1 MNANP
6 SSDPGAAPGVLRRTA
21 RAFTGLFRALFESL
35 PGQLLVIIVVMSALG
50 LVLVYFPAMASHRL
64 DWMERQVELAYRA
77 SLAADVAEDSGRI
90 ADMTVERLLGE
101 QMIAVSFVR
110 DGRNE
115 LVLYRGQVQA
125 NQVQTDL
132 RKANWMDHLFDTV
145 DTLWAPDG
153 RILRIRAMPQ
163 GRADETIDLI
173 IYERELKRAL
183 GAYSGRLLV
192 YFTGV
197 AVILG
202 GAIYLAMFFR
212 FVQPMRRLGGAM
224 MHFRDDPGDPTRR
237 IALSGSRNE
246 IGRAEE
252 ELARMQGEI
261 YQALQ
266 QRERLAALGEAV
278 AKINHD
284 LRNVLASAQLV
295 SDRLAMDSDER
306 VRKMGERLVR
316 AVDRGVRLCQATL
329 EYGRAED
336 IPPQRRPVQI
346 RDLVEEAAEDAR
358 LSEGS
363 VEWLNEVDAMIEIE
377 ADPDH
382 AHRILLNLF
391 RNAIQAMSAQAMNA
405 TGSPARLSA
414 SAQLQQGQLHIWVR
428 DNGPGLPDKARAN
441 LFKAFTGSTRKGGT
455 GLGLTIARELARGH
469 GGDLVLVKTGDE
481 GTVFGVI
488 LPVTAAEGAP

>member
-1 MNANP
+1 MS
-6 SSDPGAAPGVLRRTA
+6 SSDRSTSGAVSGALP
-21 RAFTGLFRALFESL
+21 RALGAVKALCRGLLDSL
-35 PGQLLVIIVVMSALG
+35 PGQLLMVIVSLSAFG
-50 LVLVYFPAMASHRL
+50 LVLMYFPAMAVHRL
-64 DWMERQVELAYRA
+64 DWMEREVELAYRA
-77 SLAADVAEDSGRI
+77 SLAADVAEDAGGI
-90 ADMTVERLLGE
+90 ADMTVDRLLGE

-115 LVLYRGQVQA
+115 LVLYRGQIQGV
-125 NQVQTDL
+125 QVQTDL
-132 RKANWMDHLFDTV
+132 RKANWMDHLV
-145 DTLWAPDG
+145 DTIDALWAPDG
-153 RILRIRAMPQ
+153 RLLRIRAMPQ
-163 GRADETIDLI
+163 GRPDESIDLI
-173 IYERELKRAL
+173 ILEQELKSEL
-183 GAYSGRLLV
+183 SAYSARLLA
-192 YFTGV
+192 YFISV
-197 AVILG
+197 AGLLG
-202 GAIYLAMFFR
+202 GVIYLAMFFL
-212 FVQPMRRLGGAM
+212 FVRPMRKLAGSM

-237 IALSGSRNE
+237 IAPSGSRNE

-358 LSEGS
+358 LSEGE
-363 VEWLNEVDAMIEIE
+363 VDWHNEIDAMIEVE

-382 AHRILLNLF
+382 VHRILLNLF
-391 RNAIQAMSAQAMNA
+391 RNAIQAMSGQDEAMR
-405 TGSPARLSA
+405 RLSA

-428 DNGPGLPDKARAN
+428 DTGPGLPDKARAN
-441 LFKAFTGSTRKGGT
+441 LFKAFTASTRKGGT

-469 GGDLVLVKTGDE
+469 GGDLVLVKTGDD

-488 LPVTAAEGAP
+488 LPVQAG

>member
-1 MNANP
+1 MKSSEP
-6 SSDPGAAPGVLRRTA
+6 SQSGADDGVVQRAGRAVTA
-21 RAFTGLFRALFESL
+21 LCRALLDSL
-35 PGQLLVIIVVMSALG
+35 PGQLLMVIVSLTAFG
-50 LVLVYFPAMASHRL
+50 LVLVYFPAMAVHRL
-64 DWMERQVELAYRA
+64 DWMEREVELAYRA
-77 SLAADVAEDSGRI
+77 SLAADVAADAGGI
-90 ADMTVERLLGE
+90 ADMTVDRLLGD

-115 LVLYRGQVQA
+115 LVLYRGQVQGE
-125 NQVQTDL
+125 QVQTDL
-132 RKANWMDHLFDTV
+132 RKASWLDHLV
-145 DTLWAPDG
+145 DTIDALWAPDG
-153 RILRIRAMPQ
+153 RLLRISAMPQ
-163 GRADETIDLI
+163 GRPDESIDLI
-173 IYERELKRAL
+173 IFEQELKAEL
-183 GAYSGRLLV
+183 SAYSARLLA

-197 AVILG
+197 AVLLG
-202 GAIYLAMFFR
+202 GVIYLAMFFL
-212 FVQPMRRLGGAM
+212 FVRPMRQLASAM
-224 MHFRDDPGDPTRR
+224 MHFRDDPSDPTRR
-237 IALSGSRNE
+237 ISPSGSRNE
-246 IGRAEE
+246 IGRAED

-336 IPPQRRPVQI
+336 IPPQRKPVQI

-358 LSEGS
+358 MSEGE
-363 VEWLNEVDAMIEIE
+363 VDWHNEIDAMIEVE

-391 RNAIQAMSAQAMNA
+391 RNAIQAMGSQD
-405 TGSPARLSA
+405 SPARLSA
-414 SAQLQQGQLHIWVR
+414 SAQIQQGQLHIWVR
-428 DNGPGLPDKARAN
+428 DNGPGLPKKAQAN
-441 LFKAFTGSTRKGGT
+441 LFKAFTASARKGGT

-469 GGDLVLVKTGDE
+469 GGDLVLVKTGEE

-488 LPVTAAEGAP
+488 LPVEAA